1 MFINDTYTGY
11 FIHPVCSVTY
21 EISNLPIG
29 ILLFIPTPQFI
40 KHFILFNHEITCLQE
55 IRRILDILESNRTGI
70 RDIGLTSFSSFG
82 GNQNYPARSIRTVN
96 GSSRSVLQN
105 INCLDI
111 IRIEINQGVVFFT
124 ATICR
129 SCCHCFC

>member
-1 MFINDTYTGY
+1 MFIYDTYTGY

-21 EISNLPIG
+21 EISNLPIS
-29 ILLFIPTPQFI
+29 IFLFIPTSQFI
-40 KHFILFNHEITCLQE
+40 KHFILFNHEITRIQE
-55 IRRILDILESNRTGI
+55 IRCILDILESNRTGI
-70 RDIGLTSFSSFG
+70 RDIGLTCFSTLGS
-82 GNQNYPARSIRTVN
+82 NQNHTARSIRTVN
-96 GSSRSVLQN
+96 SGSRCVLQN

-111 IRIEINQGVVFFT
+111 IGIEINQSIVFLA